1 MDDIHE
7 TGQLIAARAAG
18 RRKNMDMMQD
28 GVEVFCLPD
37 SAKCCADEE
46 ERSPLDIDECPM
58 GYAECTGDCYHYAE

>member
-1 MDDIHE
+1 MKKIK
-7 TGQLIAARAAG
+7 TGSRSG
-18 RRKNMDMMQD
+18 SRRENKMDMMQD

-58 GYAECTGDCYHYAE
+58 GYVECTGDCGYYAE